1 MPWQTPLVVRNNS
14 PRAEGF
20 LYGFY
25 PGGETPAIT
34 IYPLR
39 GFGREQGA
47 GGRDILF
54 TRSAGVA
61 GSRGQG
67 AGIYYSPA
75 ARVRINFA

>member
-47 GGRDILF
+47 GGRDIVIYPL
-54 TRSAGVA
+54 
-61 GSRGQG
+61 RGCFVPIPPEVVNNNSHSHTCG
-67 AGIYYSPA
+67 
-75 ARVRINFA
+75 